1 LLQEYDLYYFNDFE
15 TNPNLNDALKGLEY
29 ASSKNIEMIISV
41 GGGSVI
47 DMSKIIKSLYL
58 NPSNAEEIA
67 KGLKQVNDPK
77 IPMISI
83 PTTSG
88 SGSESTHFAVV
99 YVNDEKYSIA
109 NNCLKPD
116 EVILDGTL
124 TLSSSKYQ
132 KTCSALDALS
142 QSIESAWAVNSTHE
156 SQSISFKALKKCFEN
171 FNAYISSDDV
181 QIAQNILVGAN
192 LAGQAINISK
202 TTSAHAWSYAFTKR
216 HEIPH
221 GHAVWLTLPK
231 IFEIYSKST
240 EDKIADPRGHE
251 HLLKTINTI
260 KDTLRIKN
268 DTTIENQLKD
278 FLKSADIK
286 FDLIN
291 DLNLSLDE
299 RDFLSKQVNK
309 ERMANSPINFS
320 HDDIDE
326 IFHLRH

>member
-1 LLQEYDLYYFNDFE
+1 
-15 TNPNLNDALKGLEY
+15 
-29 ASSKNIEMIISV
+29 M
-41 GGGSVI
+41 
-47 DMSKIIKSLYL
+47 
-58 NPSNAEEIA
+58 
-67 KGLKQVNDPK
+67 
-77 IPMISI
+77 
-83 PTTSG
+83 
-88 SGSESTHFAVV
+88 
-99 YVNDEKYSIA
+99 
-109 NNCLKPD
+109 
-116 EVILDGTL
+116 ILDGTM

-156 SQSISFKALKKCFEN
+156 SQCISFKALEKCFEN

-202 TTSAHAWSYAFTKR
+202 TTSAHAWSYGFTKR
-216 HEIPH
+216 HDIPH

-231 IFEIYSKST
+231 IFEIYARST
-240 EDKIADPRGHE
+240 KDKIADPRGHE
-251 HLLKTINTI
+251 HLLKIINTI
-260 KDTLRIKN
+260 KDTLHIKN
-268 DTTIENQLKD
+268 DSTIENQLKD